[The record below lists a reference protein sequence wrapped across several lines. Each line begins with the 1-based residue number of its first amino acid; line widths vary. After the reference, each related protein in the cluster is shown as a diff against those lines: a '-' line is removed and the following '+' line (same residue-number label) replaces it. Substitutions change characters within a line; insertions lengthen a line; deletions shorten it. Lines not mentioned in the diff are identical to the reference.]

1 MIFLLLYLFGIIVG
15 LYLNDIAL
23 FLFGVLI
30 ILLMVVYKNNKILI
44 LLVILAFVLGF
55 ARIKIENSKYYLLE
69 KNEEYSNSGIVVN
82 IEKSTKYKNVY
93 WVKQKNI
100 NLKLYTPK
108 NICLEYGD
116 IVYYEGEFFEPER
129 ARNEYGFDNRNYLKQ
144 KKIGGYIFANKV
156 EIKGKDKFYNLLSVR
171 KIIKN
176 YLENNF
182 SNQAY
187 GFINGIFLADS
198 SDIDSDIKD
207 NFKKSS
213 LLHILAIS
221 GMHIN
226 IIVNILNRIFEKLRI
241 HKKKSKIII
250 CILLI
255 LYMILI
261 GNPVS
266 CMRAVIMELF
276 DCISFIFNK
285 NPNFK
290 NNIIA
295 SLIIICFLNPYNVL
309 NIGLWLSY
317 GGTIGIVYISKFIN
331 KKINHIF
338 KPQNKFTRFVSNNIS
353 VSISVQLLIFPIIIY
368 SFNIISLTGIVSNLI
383 ISPFIEPLVY
393 LIIISICLNTPFVIN
408 CSISLLYKVIELVA
422 ELDFL
427 NIYIAKPHFIT
438 LIIYYSTLFY
448 IILKLKN
455 NFIINY
461 RFFYKKL
468 KIFLILIIVIAL
480 IYNCILIIPNQY
492 LEFDFIDV
500 GQGDCSL
507 IITPKHKTI
516 LIDGGNN
523 IDYDN
528 GQKTILPI
536 LINKHIKQI
545 DYLIISHFDSDH
557 VGGLYTILEEYKVKQ
572 VIISKQAQYSDNFK
586 LFMQIINNKQIQTT
600 IVDKGTKIDVE
611 NNIYID
617 FLWPDEKNMIDENC
631 LNNNSI
637 VCKLNFGKTSI
648 LFTGDIEKEAEQ
660 QLIQQVSKNLEST
673 ILKVAHH
680 GSNSSTI
687 SDFVKAVSPKI
698 AVIGVGE
705 NNKFGHPNDE
715 IISRLENSG
724 AKIFRTD
731 QMGEIII
738 KIDNN
743 GIMKIK
749 YLINKKNITND
760 NP

>member
-44 LLVILAFVLGF
+44 LLAILAFVLGF

-69 KNEEYSNSGIVVN
+69 KNEKYSNNGIIVN
-82 IEKSTKYKNVY
+82 IEKSTQYKNVY

-156 EIKGKDKFYNLLSVR
+156 ELRGKNFFYKILSIR
-171 KIIKN
+171 KIINN
-176 YLENNF
+176 YLEKKY
-182 SNQAY
+182 SRQAY

-213 LLHILAIS
+213 LLHILAVS

-226 IIVNILNRIFEKLRI
+226 IIVNILNRIFEKIKI

-290 NNIIA
+290 NNIII

-338 KPQNKFTRFVSNNIS
+338 KPKNKLTKFVSSNIS
-353 VSISVQLLIFPIIIY
+353 ISLSVQLLIFPIVIY
-368 SFNIISLTGIVSNLI
+368 SFNTISLTGIVSNLI

-408 CSISLLYKVIELVA
+408 CSISLLNKVIELVA

-468 KIFLILIIVIAL
+468 KIFLILIIVIVL
-480 IYNCILIIPNQY
+480 IYNSILIIPNQF

-507 IITPKHKTI
+507 ILTPKHKSI

-523 IDYDN
+523 IDFDN

-557 VGGLYTILEEYKVKQ
+557 VGGLFTILKEYKVKQ

-611 NNIYID
+611 KNIYID
-617 FLWPDEKNMIDENC
+617 FLWPNEKNIIDENC

-637 VCKLNFGKTSI
+637 VCKLYFGKTSI

-660 QLIQQVSKNLEST
+660 QLIQQANKNLEST

-687 SDFVKAVSPKI
+687 SNFVKAVSPQI
-698 AVIGVGE
+698 AVIGVGK

-715 IISRLENSG
+715 IISRLEKSG
-724 AKIFRTD
+724 VKIFRTD

-743 GIMKIK
+743 GLMKIK

>member
-44 LLVILAFVLGF
+44 LLAILAFVLGF

-69 KNEEYSNSGIVVN
+69 KNEKYSNNGIIVN
-82 IEKSTKYKNVY
+82 IEKSTQYKNVY

-368 SFNIISLTGIVSNLI
+368 SFNIISLTGIISNLI

-393 LIIISICLNTPFVIN
+393 LIIVSSILNFPILIN
-408 CSISLLYKVIELVA
+408 YSISFLYKAIELIA
-422 ELDFL
+422 KIGFL

-468 KIFLILIIVIAL
+468 KIFLILIIVIVL
-480 IYNCILIIPNQY
+480 IYNSILIIPNQF

-507 IITPKHKTI
+507 ILTPKHKSI

-523 IDYDN
+523 IDFDN

-557 VGGLYTILEEYKVKQ
+557 VGGLFTILKEYKVKQ

-586 LFMQIINNKQIQTT
+586 LFMQIINSTQIQTT

-617 FLWPDEKNMIDENC
+617 FLWPDESNMIDENC

-637 VCKLNFGKTSI
+637 VCKLYFGKTSI

-705 NNKFGHPNDE
+705 NNKFGHPNNE

-738 KIDNN
+738 KIDHS
-743 GIMKIK
+743 GLMKIK

>member
-55 ARIKIENSKYYLLE
+55 SRIKIENSKYYLLE

-82 IEKSTKYKNVY
+82 IEKSTQYKNVY

-226 IIVNILNRIFEKLRI
+226 IIVNILNRIFEKIKI

-261 GNPVS
+261 GNTVS

-295 SLIIICFLNPYNVL
+295 SLIIICFFNFYNVL

-338 KPQNKFTRFVSNNIS
+338 KPKNKLTNFVSSNIS
-353 VSISVQLLIFPIIIY
+353 VSISVQLLIFPIVIY
-368 SFNIISLTGIVSNLI
+368 SFNTISLTGIVSNLI

-408 CSISLLYKVIELVA
+408 CSISLLNKVIELVA

-468 KIFLILIIVIAL
+468 KIFLILIIVIVL
-480 IYNCILIIPNQY
+480 IYNSILIIPNQF

-507 IITPKHKTI
+507 ILTPKHKSI

-523 IDYDN
+523 IDFDN

-557 VGGLYTILEEYKVKQ
+557 VGGLFTILKEYKVKQ

-611 NNIYID
+611 KNIYID
-617 FLWPDEKNMIDENC
+617 FLWPNEKNIIDENC
-631 LNNNSI
+631 INNNSI
-637 VCKLNFGKTSI
+637 VCKLYFGKTSI

-660 QLIQQVSKNLEST
+660 QLIQQASKNLEST

-705 NNKFGHPNDE
+705 NNKFGHPNNE
-715 IISRLENSG
+715 IISRLENSD

>member
-15 LYLNDIAL
+15 LYLNDIAH

-69 KNEEYSNSGIVVN
+69 KNEKYSNNGIIVN
-82 IEKSTKYKNVY
+82 IEKSTQYKNVY

-156 EIKGKDKFYNLLSVR
+156 ELRGKNFFYKILSIR
-171 KIIKN
+171 KIINN
-176 YLENNF
+176 YLEKKY
-182 SNQAY
+182 SRQAY

-213 LLHILAIS
+213 LLHILAVS

-255 LYMILI
+255 LYMLLI

-290 NNIIA
+290 NNIII

-331 KKINHIF
+331 KKINHIS
-338 KPQNKFTRFVSNNIS
+338 KPKNKLTKFVSSNIS
-353 VSISVQLLIFPIIIY
+353 ISLSVQLLIFPIVIY
-368 SFNIISLTGIVSNLI
+368 SFNTISLTGIVSNLI

-408 CSISLLYKVIELVA
+408 CSISLLNKVIELVA

-468 KIFLILIIVIAL
+468 KIFLILII
-480 IYNCILIIPNQY
+480 
-492 LEFDFIDV
+492 
-500 GQGDCSL
+500 
-507 IITPKHKTI
+507 
-516 LIDGGNN
+516 
-523 IDYDN
+523 
-528 GQKTILPI
+528 
-536 LINKHIKQI
+536 
-545 DYLIISHFDSDH
+545 
-557 VGGLYTILEEYKVKQ
+557 
-572 VIISKQAQYSDNFK
+572 
-586 LFMQIINNKQIQTT
+586 
-600 IVDKGTKIDVE
+600 
-611 NNIYID
+611 
-617 FLWPDEKNMIDENC
+617 
-631 LNNNSI
+631 
-637 VCKLNFGKTSI
+637 
-648 LFTGDIEKEAEQ
+648 
-660 QLIQQVSKNLEST
+660 
-673 ILKVAHH
+673 
-680 GSNSSTI
+680 
-687 SDFVKAVSPKI
+687 
-698 AVIGVGE
+698 
-705 NNKFGHPNDE
+705 
-715 IISRLENSG
+715 
-724 AKIFRTD
+724 
-731 QMGEIII
+731 
-738 KIDNN
+738 
-743 GIMKIK
+743 
-749 YLINKKNITND
+749 
-760 NP
+760 